1 MQKQQEGLLDQ
12 TPPPPAR
19 LETTVGVCWAAA
31 PPPARTSQMAP
42 ASRPRPPP
50 PPRAASSSLPTETQG
65 AWVASALWRSAPGC
79 LVQSLEEEQQGG
91 RRWPRAQLCPC
102 SDSQPQEVCV
112 RSLPTSSLPVWRSH
126 CQGQVWK
133 PWGPQP
139 LPGQLALQ
147 PPN

>member
-1 MQKQQEGLLDQ
+1 MQKQQKGLLDQ

-42 ASRPRPPP
+42 ASRPRG

-91 RRWPRAQLCPC
+91 RRWPRAQLCSC
-102 SDSQPQEVCV
+102 SNSQPQEVCV